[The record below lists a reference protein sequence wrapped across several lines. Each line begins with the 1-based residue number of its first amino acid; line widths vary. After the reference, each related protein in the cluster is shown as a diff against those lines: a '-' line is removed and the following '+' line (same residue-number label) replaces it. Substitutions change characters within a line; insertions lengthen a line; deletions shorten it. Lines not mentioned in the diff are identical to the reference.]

1 MSDPSRRLRRHFTA
15 ASQRR
20 FQRDGKR
27 GGAYVARASG
37 RHYCLGE
44 TSVLAE
50 SSDVYGVLQSS
61 QVLLQVHGAKNACHY
76 QASGWMMQRFGALAA
91 QRRIGGCILG
101 VTPAEDTLCSM
112 AIGYAR
118 AEDEPAFD
126 VPALTVSMTQAIRR
140 HLARRLPDYML
151 PQHITLIPEIP
162 LSNNGKVDTSRLPK
176 VVKHSECLAPR
187 SDDEIRMRR
196 LWAELLDKRE
206 ERIGCDQS
214 FFTQGEFASG
224 YATGTQDQPR
234 DGNRDA
240 SGRPLQQQYDSGNG
254 GVGRRAT
261 LWQRQRRRGAVMML
275 TDLLNNLKK

>member
-1 MSDPSRRLRRHFTA
+1 M
-15 ASQRR
+15 
-20 FQRDGKR
+20 
-27 GGAYVARASG
+27 
-37 RHYCLGE
+37 
-44 TSVLAE
+44 LAE

-162 LSNNGKVDTSRLPK
+162 CLTTVRSIHHACRKSSSTANVWLRAAMMRYGCADFGRSFWTSVKSESVVTKAFSLKGNSLLAMRLVRK
-176 VVKHSECLAPR
+176 ISL
-187 SDDEIRMRR
+187 
-196 LWAELLDKRE
+196 
-206 ERIGCDQS
+206 
-214 FFTQGEFASG
+214 
-224 YATGTQDQPR
+224 ATGTEMRLEDLYNNNTIQEMAAWVAGQPC
-234 DGNRDA
+234 
-240 SGRPLQQQYDSGNG
+240 GNG
-254 GVGRRAT
+254 REE
-261 LWQRQRRRGAVMML
+261 GAL
-275 TDLLNNLKK
+275 

>member
-1 MSDPSRRLRRHFTA
+1 M
-15 ASQRR
+15 
-20 FQRDGKR
+20 
-27 GGAYVARASG
+27 
-37 RHYCLGE
+37 
-44 TSVLAE
+44 
-50 SSDVYGVLQSS
+50 
-61 QVLLQVHGAKNACHY
+61 QVHGAKNACHY

-176 VVKHSECLAPR
+176 VVKHSECLARAAMMRYGCADFGR
-187 SDDEIRMRR
+187 SFWTSVKSESVVTKAFS
-196 LWAELLDKRE
+196 LK
-206 ERIGCDQS
+206 
-214 FFTQGEFASG
+214 GEFASG